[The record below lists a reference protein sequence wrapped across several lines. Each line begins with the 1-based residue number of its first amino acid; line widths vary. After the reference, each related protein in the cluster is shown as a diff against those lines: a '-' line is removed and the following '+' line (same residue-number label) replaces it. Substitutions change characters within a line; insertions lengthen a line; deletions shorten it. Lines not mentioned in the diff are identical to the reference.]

1 MVLTII
7 KNNDACTSLSA
18 AKNFY
23 AFHFG
28 VQ

>member
-7 KNNDACTSLSA
+7 KNDDVCSGSSA